1 MRGANTFI
9 GSLASLA
16 IFIPVSYCQ
25 VPPQDPSAS
34 QIQRQFVLERQ
45 IAEDLEKRD
54 GKLDDAP
61 IRACVQR
68 ILTRVGDAVG
78 RKSLEIR
85 ITRSPDEYVELL
97 PTGTLYVSAGLLA
110 RVASEAELAGLFAHE
125 LAHGSGLVTRQIPGG
140 SMPLITPACV
150 LASPR
155 GVFLSATYRDA
166 EIGATNSAIGNLKV
180 AGYDPSAILDLL
192 SKLSYEHPG
201 WSKAI
206 VADDLLAIRAT
217 IEAEPVPPAGYQI
230 DSSEFIAQHS
240 RLIRTLAQTKN
251 TPRPALGPSKI
262 N

>member
-1 MRGANTFI
+1 MRGANTFL
-9 GSLASLA
+9 GSLASLT

-34 QIQRQFVLERQ
+34 QIHRQFVFERS

-61 IRACVQR
+61 IRAYLQR
-68 ILTRVGDAVG
+68 ILTRIGDAVG

-85 ITRSPDEYVELL
+85 ITRSSDEYVELL
-97 PTGTLYVSAGLLA
+97 PSGTIYISAGLLE
-110 RVASEAELAGLFAHE
+110 RVANEAELAGLFAHE
-125 LAHGSGLVTRQIPGG
+125 LAHGSGLVTRQNPGG
-140 SMPLITPACV
+140 SAPLITSACV

-166 EIGATNSAIGNLKV
+166 EIQATNSAIGNLKL
-180 AGYDPSAILDLL
+180 AGYDPAAVLDLL

-206 VADDLLAIRAT
+206 VADDLLTIRAT
-217 IEAEPVPPAGYQI
+217 LEAEPVPPAGYQI
-230 DSSEFIAQHS
+230 DSSEFIEQHAGLVAALARAKKTS
-240 RLIRTLAQTKN
+240 RPTF
-251 TPRPALGPSKI
+251 GPSKI